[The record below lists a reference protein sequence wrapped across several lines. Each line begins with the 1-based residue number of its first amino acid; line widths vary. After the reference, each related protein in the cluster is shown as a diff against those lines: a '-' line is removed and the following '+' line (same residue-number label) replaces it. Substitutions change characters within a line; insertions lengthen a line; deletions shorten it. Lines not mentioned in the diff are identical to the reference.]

1 MTNKNVHPL
10 YPHWSGKGCPS
21 KSCRELMTKIEIINR
36 AIEKGDCILLDKETV
51 VPWELNNKR
60 LCYYDQ
66 NMKQLMCNID
76 NVEVEECE

>member
-1 MTNKNVHPL
+1 
-10 YPHWSGKGCPS
+10 
-21 KSCRELMTKIEIINR
+21 MTKSEIINR
-36 AIEKGDCILLDKETV
+36 AIENNYHCILLDKETV

>member
-1 MTNKNVHPL
+1 
-10 YPHWSGKGCPS
+10 
-21 KSCRELMTKIEIINR
+21 MTKIEIINR
-36 AIEKGDCILLDKETV
+36 AIEKEDCILVDKETV